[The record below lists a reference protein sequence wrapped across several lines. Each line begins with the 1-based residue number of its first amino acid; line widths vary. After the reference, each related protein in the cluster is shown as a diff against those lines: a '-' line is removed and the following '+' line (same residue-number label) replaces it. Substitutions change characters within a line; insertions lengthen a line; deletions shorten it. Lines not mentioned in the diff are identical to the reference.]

1 MRALLPTEEVEG
13 ELGQDGRESD
23 GLWIFGIAWYCLLN
37 GINTQYLI
45 IIFSGRDASRATIHN
60 VFEDGVVVR
69 IAKAHGKTPAQ
80 VLLRH
85 QVQQGIVVI
94 PKSAKKSR
102 IQQNFDVFDFTLTDQ
117 EMKDLD
123 GQDRGPGCRS
133 FFANFMEWDRK
144 IESVKDYPWGEN
156 SGDLY

>member
-1 MRALLPTEEVEG
+1 M
-13 ELGQDGRESD
+13 
-23 GLWIFGIAWYCLLN
+23 N